1 MAQEKVLIVDDE
13 VDNLSLLRMRLEAE
27 KFEVFTAES
36 GKEGIEKAKRLRPD
50 IIILDVNMPGM
61 DGFETCRRLKE
72 NIETAHI
79 PVVMLTCLG
88 TLDNKLRGLDGGADD
103 YLVRDEID
111 YREISARLRSIL
123 RRASATIS
131 ANPLTH
137 LPGNVVIDREIKNR
151 LESAYGCRSWD
162 YWAPCGNCMGI
173 SCDSD
178 EYHGLHAV
186 SPDVCTSYDDLVDP
200 ITKEPVDSD
209 ILITDNLHSIYSL
222 EKDFSPLLTAFRKQI
237 QNKKAGYFFSAEYV
251 ERKLFDAFFDTG
263 KKFAVIKNENRLVD
277 KVSLNRKPTDINLN
291 GSRGNTIITVG
302 DGSAFVKS
310 SSCRHKLCEHA
321 GQAFSLGDVIACAP
335 NKVLIKIEV
344 G

>member
-151 LESAYGCRSWD
+151 LEKGKSFTVGYTDIDNFKAYND
-162 YWAPCGNCMGI
+162 YYGFKNGDRVILFVARVLSEAIRIAGNPSDFLGHIGGDDFIFITTPDKGVDIANEALLAVRNGI
-173 SCDSD
+173 GSFYSPEDREKGYIIGHNREGKIQKFPLISISIVLVTPDKYISD
-178 EYHGLHAV
+178 LDEISRVASILKKKVKEAGG
-186 SPDVCTSYDDLVDP
+186 DD
-200 ITKEPVDSD
+200 
-209 ILITDNLHSIYSL
+209 
-222 EKDFSPLLTAFRKQI
+222 
-237 QNKKAGYFFSAEYV
+237 
-251 ERKLFDAFFDTG
+251 
-263 KKFAVIKNENRLVD
+263 FAVY
-277 KVSLNRKPTDINLN
+277 PT
-291 GSRGNTIITVG
+291 
-302 DGSAFVKS
+302 
-310 SSCRHKLCEHA
+310 
-321 GQAFSLGDVIACAP
+321 
-335 NKVLIKIEV
+335 
-344 G
+344 

>member
-1 MAQEKVLIVDDE
+1 MLSRRSFLKLSGLTLTAMGTGYAAGKLTANWGPEKNFAIHGFLPEHPD
-13 VDNLSLLRMRLEAE
+13 SLKRAVS
-27 KFEVFTAES
+27 VFAES
-36 GKEGIEKAKRLRPD
+36 IPGKINLLPPLIYAPDKLARIVNESFGYAKTSLFSSISGGQATFR
-50 IIILDVNMPGM
+50 IG
-61 DGFETCRRLKE
+61 
-72 NIETAHI
+72 
-79 PVVMLTCLG
+79 
-88 TLDNKLRGLDGGADD
+88 KL
-103 YLVRDEID
+103 
-111 YREISARLRSIL
+111 
-123 RRASATIS
+123 
-131 ANPLTH
+131 
-137 LPGNVVIDREIKNR
+137 
-151 LESAYGCRSWD
+151 
-162 YWAPCGNCMGI
+162 
-173 SCDSD
+173 
-178 EYHGLHAV
+178 
-186 SPDVCTSYDDLVDP
+186 
-200 ITKEPVDSD
+200 KEPVDSD

-321 GQAFSLGDVIACAP
+321 GQAFSPGDVIACAP